1 MPRLV
6 WCMKLPA
13 DVLHQIQFIRR
24 WWSFTILWKI
34 SVCLSLPVFNLTIF
48 LCLFFFFCLCC
59 YSFLYDLL
67 CPSAS
72 ASSMHRSLLPASSC
86 VQNLTTVASICNCA
100 VSTNFRS
107 RFKMVFVRTIFHYE
121 LALLWP
127 VCCPFHSHFL
137 CLVSTCSQFLHVILP
152 KLVLVIFSVFIVLYL
167 NVL

>member
-1 MPRLV
+1 MFDV
-6 WCMKLPA
+6 WNFLLMCYTKFSLYADGDLLPSCGRS
-13 DVLHQIQFIRR
+13 QFA
-24 WWSFTILWKI
+24 
-34 SVCLSLPVFNLTIF
+34 C
-48 LCLFFFFCLCC
+48 LCLCLTLRSSYVFFFFFCLCC

-100 VSTNFRS
+100 LSTNFRS